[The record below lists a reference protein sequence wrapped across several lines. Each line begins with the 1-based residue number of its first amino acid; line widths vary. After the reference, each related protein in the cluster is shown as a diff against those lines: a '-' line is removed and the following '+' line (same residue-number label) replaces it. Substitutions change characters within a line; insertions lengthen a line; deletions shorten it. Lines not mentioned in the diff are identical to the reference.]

1 MSILKNLESL
11 QYITVGKN
19 KIKDLSSIQ
28 SLLELEKLT
37 ILLANPQKLKDVN
50 ILDKKVNVAEDAN
63 YINDGD

>member
-1 MSILKNLESL
+1 MTSVKPLSELK
-11 QYITVGKN
+11 
-19 KIKDLSSIQ
+19 
-28 SLLELEKLT
+28 KLT

>member
-1 MSILKNLESL
+1 M
-11 QYITVGKN
+11 GKN